1 MNQQVPMDNS
11 VSPNAQLSS
20 TDSLAPAPSAPGAP
34 RRRSAFY
41 RTFVG
46 PYGVRAGW
54 KVFLF
59 FLIFVLLSVGFRPLM
74 VRLHGRVDF
83 KLPVPAGVAF
93 VDECL
98 GMAAVLLATWIMAK
112 FIDRKPWGYFGMPV
126 RHAFRSTFWVGAGVG
141 LGALALQL
149 ELMHL
154 GGWFDFGT
162 VQLHGAAVLKYGVIW
177 GSMFLWVGF
186 TEEGMLR
193 GYVQRV
199 TTDGFRK
206 LPGGWSFWASAL
218 LFSLVFASGHLGNPG
233 ENKFG
238 IFMVFIDGMAMC
250 FSLWR
255 TGDLWWAIGNHAAW
269 DWGQTF
275 LFGTPNSG
283 FHGANALMHP
293 SFHGPLLFAGGTD
306 GPEGSVLVLISEAIF
321 VLSVAVIYRKRKY
334 PLINDE
340 GGSSVRF
347 AGAENFGL
355 PSEEPKRS

>member
-1 MNQQVPMDNS
+1 MSDQLPPSEPS
-11 VSPNAQLSS
+11 VSVP
-20 TDSLAPAPSAPGAP
+20 PEPVP

-54 KVFLF
+54 KVVLF
-59 FLIFVLLSVGFRPLM
+59 FLIFSLLSLCFLPLA
-74 VRLHGRVDF
+74 
-83 KLPVPAGVAF
+83 KLGGKPARGAPLPPGIALLSEF
-93 VDECL
+93 L
-98 GMAAVLLATWIMAK
+98 STIAVLLATFLMAR
-112 FIDRKPWGYFGMPV
+112 FIDRKPWGYFGMPL
-126 RHAFRSTFWVGAGVG
+126 RNAFRSTFWIGAAVG

-149 ELMHL
+149 EIMHL

-162 VQLHGAAVLKYGVIW
+162 MQLQGFAIVKYGAIW
-177 GSMFLWVGF
+177 ALMFLCVGF
-186 TEEGMLR
+186 TEEGLLR

-199 TTDGFRK
+199 TTDGFRR

-218 LFSLVFASGHLGNPG
+218 LFSIVFGAGHLGNPG

-238 IFMVFIDGMAMC
+238 IIMVFIDGMSMC

-293 SFHGPLLFAGGTD
+293 SFHGPLLLAGGAD
-306 GPEGSVLVLISEAIF
+306 GPEGSVLVLLSEAIF
-321 VLSVAVIYRKRKY
+321 VLSIAVIYRRRKY
-334 PLINDE
+334 PMPSHADAANRLEPIE
-340 GGSSVRF
+340 GGRALPLDEETRGLEGATESS
-347 AGAENFGL
+347 E
-355 PSEEPKRS
+355 